1 MALRDQPYLPLY
13 VQDFLTDEKLNE
25 CSAESV
31 GVYIKLMCL
40 MHKAEVYGTL
50 LLKQKDSKSDS
61 KIKNFAIK
69 LVKQLPYTEE
79 VIERALTE
87 LTEEGVLHIEGNFLY
102 QKRMVRD
109 NELSIKRA
117 SAGKKG
123 GENKAEKEKQF
134 AKGFAI
140 AKTLANSE
148 YENEYENEYE
158 IEDVIVNEISI
169 EEDVRKLF
177 DYVEKIFT
185 RPLNQ
190 PETKLL
196 LSFREMFDDEIIM
209 LAFDEMAIRGVAR
222 AKYAQ
227 TILENWKASNV
238 RTLAEAKL
246 QCTNLKQAIKKEPTK
261 TREDFTQASDEEVKE
276 LEELIERLGERYESI
291 S

>member
-87 LTEEGVLHIEGNFLY
+87 LTEEGVLHIEGNSLY

-134 AKGFAI
+134 AKEFAI
-140 AKTLANSE
+140 AKTLANS
-148 YENEYENEYE
+148 EYENEYE

-246 QCTNLKQAIKKEPTK
+246 QCTSSKKAMSEEEKLNAI
-261 TREDFTQASDEEVKE
+261 F
-276 LEELIERLGERYESI
+276 GN
-291 S
+291 

>member
-25 CSAESV
+25 CSAEST

-40 MHKAEVYGTL
+40 MHKTEEYGVV

-87 LTEEGVLHIEGNFLY
+87 LTEEGVLHIDGNSLY
-102 QKRMVRD
+102 QKRMVKD

-123 GENKAEKEKQF
+123 GEIKAEKEKQF
-134 AKGFAI
+134 AEGFAI

-148 YENEYENEYE
+148 NENEVVIENEDINISLE
-158 IEDVIVNEISI
+158 GVIGG
-169 EEDVRKLF
+169 EETVSNDVRSLF
-177 DYVEKIFT
+177 DYVEKIFG

-190 PETKLL
+190 PETKTLI
-196 LSFREMFDDEIIM
+196 SFREMFEDEIIK
-209 LAFDEMAIRGVAR
+209 LAFDEMAIRGKLNM
-222 AKYAQ
+222 KYTQ
-227 TILENWKASNV
+227 SILENWKGNNIRS
-238 RTLAEAKL
+238 LAEAKL
-246 QCTNLKQAIKKEPTK
+246 QCSNSKREMSKEEK
-261 TREDFTQASDEEVKE
+261 LNAAFGS
-276 LEELIERLGERYESI
+276 
-291 S
+291 